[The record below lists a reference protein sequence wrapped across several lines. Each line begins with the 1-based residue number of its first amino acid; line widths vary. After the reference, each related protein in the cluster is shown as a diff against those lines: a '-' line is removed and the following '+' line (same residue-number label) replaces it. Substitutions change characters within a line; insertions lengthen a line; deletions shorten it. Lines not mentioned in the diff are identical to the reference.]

1 MKLSNLLRYLL
12 RGYLL
17 RAVDDEPADDD
28 GNQEDGDVSTD
39 ADGDGDGDGGEDEG
53 SDAAANDE
61 DGEVDEDGADDDLV
75 VSIGDEESQQEDD
88 RRAPEWTRELR
99 KKQREMARAI
109 RQKDEEIARLKGTSG
124 QHAAIVVGEEPD
136 PDNYE
141 MWDPAGKSKFK
152 EDWNAWNG
160 RKREAEEQQRT
171 RAEAEARER
180 EAWQRTQDAY
190 SAAKGALKVANF
202 DDAEEAVEGS
212 FSTTQ
217 RGILL
222 HAMAPKQAALMTYA
236 LGNSP
241 KKLAELA
248 AITDP
253 VKFTFAIAKL
263 EEKLKVTKAKSAP
276 PPERTVR
283 GTVSGAAVVDSQM
296 ERLRAEARKTGDY
309 SKVAE
314 FRRQQDAKQRKRA

>member
-17 RAVDDEPADDD
+17 RAVDDEPSDDD
-28 GNQEDGDVSTD
+28 GGQEDDDVSTD
-39 ADGDGDGDGGEDEG
+39 ADGDGEGDGGEDEG

-61 DGEVDEDGADDDLV
+61 GGEVDEDGADDDLV
-75 VSIGDEESQQEDD
+75 VSLGDEEGQQEDE

-109 RQKDEEIARLKGTSG
+109 RQKDEEIARLKGASS
-124 QHAAIVVGEEPD
+124 QPASIVVGDEPD

-141 MWDPAGKSKFK
+141 MWDPAGKAKFK

-160 RKREAEEQQRT
+160 RKRDAEEQQRT
-171 RAEAEARER
+171 RAEAEARDR

-190 SAAKGALKVANF
+190 SAAKGALKVPNF
-202 DDAEEAVEGS
+202 DDAEGAVEDA

-222 HAMAPKQAALMTYA
+222 HALAPKQAALMIYA

-241 KKLAELA
+241 QRLAELS

-253 VKFTFAIAKL
+253 VKFTFAVAKL
-263 EEKLKVTKAKSAP
+263 EEKLKVTKSKAAP

-283 GTVSGAAVVDSQM
+283 GTVSGAAVVDNQM

-314 FRRQQDAKQRKRA
+314 HRRQLDAKQRKRA